1 MFAKTTTNIVQV
13 GLQQE
18 SALEI
23 QGICTFTVKGVVAF
37 VEVDAWT
44 PISTVMHGPEEDIVR
59 QMQGGCS

>member
-1 MFAKTTTNIVQV
+1 MPIFR
-13 GLQQE
+13 
-18 SALEI
+18 
-23 QGICTFTVKGVVAF
+23 FTVKGVVAF